1 VTFGQRWRRETHP
14 YGGHPDGVFEIEAPD
29 RTDACA
35 LVEAAIGSAAG
46 MLYAKEDATL
56 ADYPL
61 GILRVYDAELGKF
74 VEVTT

>member
-35 LVEAAIGSAAG
+35 LVEAAIGFTWG
-46 MLYAKEDATL
+46 ELYTKEDVTL
-56 ADYPL
+56 VYYPL
-61 GILRVYDAELGKF
+61 GLLRVYDAKSGRF
-74 VEVTT
+74 AEVGA